1 MTPDFSRETKLAV
14 KGYRAIAGLD
24 EVGRGC
30 WAGPVV
36 AAAVIVPPEVA
47 SQLTEVRDSKILSA
61 KRRVELTVKIKS
73 LCEWGIGI
81 CDNQVIDE
89 IGIVAATAKAMEMAL
104 LELNQPADYL
114 LIDGREKLSGNWPQ
128 LSIVEGDAICL
139 SIAAASIIA
148 KTYRDNLMT
157 QYETEYPN
165 YGFAKHVGYGTKIHR
180 LSLAEYGPCAIHR
193 NSFKPV
199 KNSKSTKNMVY

>member
-1 MTPDFSRETKLAV
+1 MIPDFSRETKLAA

-36 AAAVIVPPEVA
+36 AAAVVVPVEAVA
-47 SQLTEVRDSKILSA
+47 HLAMVRDSKVLSA
-61 KRRVELTVKIKS
+61 KKRQELSASIKAT
-73 LCEWGIGI
+73 CDFGIGLS
-81 CDNQVIDE
+81 DNKVIDE

-104 LELNQPADYL
+104 LELKQPADFL

-128 LSIVEGDAICL
+128 ESIINGDANCI
-139 SIAAASIIA
+139 SIAAASIVA
-148 KTYRDNLMT
+148 KTYRDHLMAAYDT
-157 QYETEYPN
+157 TYPR

-193 NSFKPV
+193 HSFKPV
-199 KNSKSTKNMVY
+199 KKLKTD